1 MSDPLDE
8 DRIPPNQVLAHLGV
22 MAMVSVVLGIVV
34 AGLAI
39 PFAGVL
45 GFAARDL
52 SDSMRNL
59 PEALETKP
67 LAQSSRILAKDGTP
81 IATLYDENRV
91 SVPLT
96 NVAEVMRQAIIS
108 IEDYRFYQHGAI
120 DLKGTLRAL
129 ATNSA
134 AGGVVQGGS
143 SITQQMVKLTLVTQA
158 ENKEEVAAAQEESI
172 ERKIRE
178 LRYAIAFE
186 ENYSKD
192 WILERYL
199 NIAYF
204 GDGVYGVQAAARHY
218 FSTDA
223 KRLTV
228 GQAALLAGLVKNPV
242 GYDPTRN
249 PSKAFERRNIVLERM
264 AELKVIT
271 VEQAREEAKKPLGL
285 DITPNRNGCMFSRA
299 PFFCDYVVNYLLQDP
314 ALGATKEE
322 RKALLESGG
331 LTIKTTMDARFQD
344 AADEAVRR
352 YVYPTDNAVGG
363 IAMVVPGTGEV
374 RGIAQS
380 RPMGLNEKRGET
392 MLNYVLPKAL
402 GGSGGFL
409 PGSTFKPFVLAA
421 AIRQGIPLTTTINS
435 PADITLSQSS
445 FANCPGAGN
454 FVGSWSLGN
463 AGNQNGGAR
472 NLYTGTAGSV
482 NTFYAQLEAR
492 TGVCEPWKLANE
504 MGVHVPVKER
514 QPAMV
519 LGTSVTSPLEVA
531 EAYATFAGRGIH
543 CETRPVTA
551 LLDANKNVI
560 KKYPKECTQVLPT
573 AVADAVNDVLQG
585 AFKTGGTA
593 NGISIGQPIAGKT
606 GTETKAWATWL
617 TGYTPNLATSAFIGG
632 VNDGGGALSLNGQ
645 SIGGR
650 YIGNGSGAGTTG
662 PIWDDAMSTIAQWLD
677 DEEFVKPTGEDIMG
691 VLQEV
696 PSVWGMSV
704 EEARKTLKDAGFNVA
719 VAPGQVDSEAP
730 QGTVAY
736 TSPSSGQ
743 TTGSGDLVT
752 IYVSDGTPYV
762 RPPPKPDK
770 KRGGDKP
777 KSGDGGGGGGTGGGG
792 GGGGDR
798 ADGGGLLGFG

>member
-1 MSDPLDE
+1 MSEPLDE
-8 DRIPPNQVLAHLGV
+8 DRVPPNQVLSHLGV
-22 MAMVSVVLGIVV
+22 MALVSAVLGIVV

-45 GFAARDL
+45 GFAARDVA
-52 SDSMRNL
+52 DSMRDL
-59 PEALETKP
+59 PAELETRP
-67 LAQSSRILAKDGTP
+67 LAQRTRILAKDGKP

-96 NVAEVMRQAIIS
+96 NVAEVMRAAIIS
-108 IEDYRFYQHGAI
+108 IEDYRFYQHGAL

-129 ATNSA
+129 VTNSA

-158 ENKEEVAAAQEESI
+158 KTEEERKAAVEETMA
-172 ERKIRE
+172 RKIRE

-223 KRLTV
+223 SKLTPV
-228 GQAALLAGLVKNPV
+228 QAATLAGLVKNPN
-242 GYDPTRN
+242 GYDPTKD
-249 PSKAFERRNIVLERM
+249 PAKALTRRNIVLERM
-264 AELKVIT
+264 AELKVIP
-271 VEQAREEAKKPLGL
+271 VQEAEQLASQPLGL
-285 DITPNRNGCMFSRA
+285 KITPNRNGCMFSRA
-299 PFFCDYVVNYLLQDP
+299 PFFCDYVVNYLLADP

-331 LTIKTTMDARFQD
+331 LTIRTTLDPRFQD
-344 AADEAVRR
+344 AADDAVRK

-363 IAMVVPGTGEV
+363 LAMVEPGTGEV
-374 RGIAQS
+374 RGISQS

-392 MLNYVLPKAL
+392 MINYIVPKPL
-402 GGSGGFL
+402 GGSGGFQ

-435 PADITLSQSS
+435 PPEIVVNQSE

-454 FVGSWSLGN
+454 FVGIWDPGN
-463 AGNQNGGAR
+463 AGGQNGGSL

-482 NTFYAQLEAR
+482 NTFYAQLEMK
-492 TGVCEPWKLANE
+492 TGVCEPWEIANKL
-504 MGVHVPVKER
+504 GVNVPEHER
-514 QPAMV
+514 QPSMV
-519 LGTSVTSPLEVA
+519 LGSSVTSPLEIA
-531 EAYATFAGRGIH
+531 EAYASFAARGLH
-543 CETRPVTA
+543 CAARPVTA
-551 LLDANKNVI
+551 IEDANKNVV
-560 KKYPKECTQVLPT
+560 KEYTPNCTQVLPG

-585 AFKTGGTA
+585 AFKPGGTA

-606 GTETKAWATWL
+606 GTETFSRATWL
-617 TGYTPNLATSAFIGG
+617 TGYTPNLAMSAFIGG
-632 VNDGGGALSLNGQ
+632 VSDEGKPISLNGQ

-662 PIWDDAMSTIAQWLD
+662 PIWDQAMSTIAEWLD
-677 DEEFVKPTGEDIMG
+677 DANFEIPPPGEIKGFLLTVPDTG
-691 VLQEV
+691 
-696 PSVWGMSV
+696 GMSV
-704 EEARKTLKDAGFNVA
+704 ERATKLLESKGYSVTVSS
-719 VAPGQVDSEAP
+719 GQVDSGYA

-736 TSPSSGQ
+736 TSPGRGAEASSG
-743 TTGSGDLVT
+743 DVIT

-762 RPPPKPDK
+762 KPKPKRTPKPPPPD
-770 KRGGDKP
+770 GVAP
-777 KSGDGGGGGGTGGGG
+777 PPADGGGGGGNGNGGGPKPPG
-792 GGGGDR
+792 
-798 ADGGGLLGFG
+798 